1 MTALAAE
8 GGARP
13 VPGVAAL
20 ARPAAIAIAVA
31 AVALVRW
38 ALWRAGVL
46 DPIALGAL
54 FGAALLAIGAA
65 GGWRPAPAQ
74 WRVAGAR
81 SLGLGAAAGLAL
93 VLTALVGP
101 HPSWAAYAAGFPL
114 GPWAAATVL
123 VAAAEEVALRGALF
137 TALVEAHSV
146 AVAVVATS
154 IVFALMHV
162 PAYGWQAV
170 PLDLGVGLVLGGLRL
185 VTGGVAAPAVAHVL
199 ADLAVVAL

>member
-13 VPGVAAL
+13 VPGAASL
-20 ARPAAIAIAVA
+20 ARPAAIVVAVA
-31 AVALVRW
+31 AVALARW

-65 GGWRPAPAQ
+65 GGWRPAASAR
-74 WRVAGAR
+74 RVAAAR
-81 SLGLGAAAGLAL
+81 SLGLGAAAGLVL
-93 VLTALVGP
+93 VLTAFVGP
-101 HPSWAAYAAGFPL
+101 HPSWAAYTAGFPL

-137 TALVEAHSV
+137 TALAEAHSV
-146 AVAVVATS
+146 AVALAVTS
-154 IVFALMHV
+154 VVFALMHV

-185 VTGGVAAPAVAHVL
+185 LTGGVAAPAVAHVL
-199 ADLAVVAL
+199 ADLAVVGL